1 MPQTG
6 EIVKVLPQDLA
17 IPKSARGTG
26 TVIGTPMYMSPEQAK
41 GEQVD
46 GRSDLY
52 SLGMVM
58 YEMLTGDLPLKGD
71 TTIEFLLAHIRTP
84 PRPIREIRPGL
95 QISDG
100 IANLVMQ
107 CLEKDPSRRP
117 VSARVLIDKIERT
130 EMDRTD
136 KLNHRLTLLRA

>member
-1 MPQTG
+1 
-6 EIVKVLPQDLA
+6 
-17 IPKSARGTG
+17 
-26 TVIGTPMYMSPEQAK
+26 MSPEQAK
-41 GEQVD
+41 GEQID

-58 YEMLTGDLPLKGD
+58 YEMLTGDPPLKGD